1 MEHFPEGLKIFV
13 SSAKAMNLKLDPM
26 VTQSVTRP
34 VTQSATQRATKP
46 VLEPYGMRDLRLRH
60 RKVVHGRDSA
70 CVDENLRTRE
80 KQKFFVLVINDL
92 KLTLESSNQLV
103 TAEAGDMLTF
113 ATAGS
118 FNIESGLRSLSFIPS
133 DSRGDAAREYSSIPV
148 DGKSHVDTNIDCL
161 VVVLES
167 ENLSRSFAIPEH
179 TDVLHLRCK
188 HAANRQINIDQ
199 FRLLQRKFQMPTS
212 NDAVLKASI
221 DRHLE
226 LLLIE
231 SFSEFFMQSNLGMGS
246 DNSPLERIR
255 HVVNKVIENP
265 GHPWALDSMA
275 EQANLSRSVFADR
288 FKEVA
293 GTSPY
298 AFIRQERVK
307 KAQFILQVTD
317 SSLERVAEH
326 CGYNSVSAFSK
337 AFRTVTGISPGLFR
351 KSLHKNIAE
360 K

>member
-1 MEHFPEGLKIFV
+1 MHLKPSPMITEAVTKLV
-13 SSAKAMNLKLDPM
+13 S
-26 VTQSVTRP
+26 
-34 VTQSATQRATKP
+34 
-46 VLEPYGMRDLRLRH
+46 EPLGMRDLRLRH
-60 RKVVHGRDSA
+60 RKVVHGRESA
-70 CVDENLRTRE
+70 REDANLRTRE

-92 KLTLESSNQLV
+92 KLTLESSNQSV

-118 FNIESGLRSLSFIPS
+118 FNIESGLRSLSFFPT
-133 DSRGDAAREYSSIPV
+133 DSRGGDAARDYSSIPV
-148 DGKSHVDTNIDCL
+148 DGKSHSDTNIDCL

-167 ENLSRSFAIPEH
+167 ENLSRLFAIPEH
-179 TDVLHLRCK
+179 SDVLHLSCK
-188 HAANRQINIDQ
+188 HATNRQINIDQ

-231 SFSEFFMQSNLGMGS
+231 SFSEFFIKSNLGMGS
-246 DNSPLERIR
+246 YNSPLERIR

-275 EQANLSRSVFADR
+275 EQANLSRSVFAGR

-298 AFIRQERVK
+298 VFIRQERVK
-307 KAQFILQVTD
+307 KAQFILQATD

-337 AFRTVTGISPGLFR
+337 AFRTVTGLSPGLFR
-351 KSLHKNIAE
+351 KSSLKNIAE